1 MFYIFNEILQ
11 TQQLILFI
19 RSHKLQTIYKTN
31 VANTVSDNIC
41 DDEEESAK
49 AHKDEMTQSRKC
61 MSVNYDTF
69 CQSTLE
75 CAATI

>member
-1 MFYIFNEILQ
+1 MSKTNRPNSSMNKMCFIYNDILQ
-11 TQQLILFI
+11 TQQLIFSI

-49 AHKDEMTQSRKC
+49 AHR
-61 MSVNYDTF
+61 
-69 CQSTLE
+69 
-75 CAATI
+75 